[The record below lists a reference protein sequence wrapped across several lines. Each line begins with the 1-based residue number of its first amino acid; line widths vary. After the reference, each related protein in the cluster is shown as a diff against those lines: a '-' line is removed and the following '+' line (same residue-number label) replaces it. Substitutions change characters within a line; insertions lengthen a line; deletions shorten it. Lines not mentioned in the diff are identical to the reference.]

1 MLQRMKRRL
10 LTAIEI
16 EAVIVG
22 ALVIWAL
29 ATGLCGIVAT

>member
-1 MLQRMKRRL
+1 MKIQR

-16 EAVIVG
+16 EAAIVG

-29 ATGLCGIVAT
+29 AAGLYGIVAP